1 MKKRLWATI
10 LVLCMALGML
20 PGTAWAASIVRY
32 GECGTEGD
40 NLTYTLDSEGK
51 LTISGKGALKNDF
64 GPHLEASI
72 HPNGEWTA
80 IKTVEFEDGVTS
92 IGNDAFTQC
101 YGLRSVTIPSSIT
114 TIGRRAFSDC
124 SSLTSINIPNSVTSI
139 GDGAFGNCSSLTSV
153 NIPNG
158 ITSIGSG
165 VFGGC
170 SSLTNINIPSGV
182 TGIGS
187 GAFQSC
193 TGLTNINIPNGVTSI
208 GSSAFN
214 GCNSLVSI
222 NIPNSVP
229 TIEYSTFQNCTSL
242 TSINVPNSVTSI
254 ERWAFSGCTSLTS
267 VTIPDSVTTIKDSAF
282 EDCTSLTSINI
293 PNSVTSIGH
302 YLGGAFAGCTSLTSA
317 TIPDSVT
324 SIRDVFAGCTNLTSV
339 TIQKGVTSIKDGCFS
354 DCTRLTSVTIPDSV
368 TVIGGSA
375 FWRCTNLTSVTIPSS
390 VTTIGDSAFS
400 SSGLTSII
408 IPNSVTTIG
417 EDAFSS
423 TDLTNII
430 IPNSITNISDSA
442 FCACASLSSVT
453 IPNSVTTIGTNAFS
467 ACTKLTDVYYTGNKS
482 QWKAIEIGV
491 YNDYLTSATIHYN
504 SSGSGTDTPDFAD
517 YAYFGKMDSWNRSVV
532 IDGVEYSFTE
542 EFKNSPANLPYLSA
556 GNYLDNYVYALFN
569 LNEASQISSLQYIT
583 GIPCK
588 LEDWNSSDS
597 IVDTSLEPIF
607 IGGTKLKPG
616 DYRVSEITK
625 GSFPTD
631 QIADW
636 IGDDIRVYT
645 SGEEIFKLI
654 HIEHKTGVIT
664 SFDPNGSPL
673 TVYIDDV
680 AYPVAGKDK
689 DLVEDLVDAIRYPFA
704 KVVYT
709 LYDGTLV
716 EVISKADIKPS
727 VSVDAGSN
735 TSLSYTNGAYSQYKN
750 QGTDSR
756 LRIGVKNYVEKNL
769 FNNVVPD
776 FDITIESIQLTGDN
790 IISIPFPYNTAIKVP
805 EDKQL
810 LHAGGSYTMS
820 VPFTFNNGHVPYEG
834 EEASV
839 SCIVTGKD
847 SGGNPITLKGSITF
861 TVTSVGDGGG
871 QPPDQDGAA
880 LDALRKQLDGM
891 TAVSLTHSE
900 LADHFS
906 QKEVRSIE
914 KFLTVYITQM
924 VNAPKVEED
933 QTFLQG
939 VKKSVKKKAKEKL
952 YKAMNINE
960 FADLVKVDNLSSSV
974 QVKKGRTTVNFDI
987 KVSTYAWNGSTFGGL
1002 GQINFKIDGTNRTG
1016 TGIVTY
1022 ADTESFSDA
1031 VMRYVKAG
1039 YNEAWGKDADKIVE
1053 AFLPKTINDL
1063 LSKTGSF
1070 SDKVFTL
1077 LTEPAKKYR
1086 KKLSVKAAADIYV
1099 YGANG
1104 TLLGSIVGGN
1114 IQNDGGN
1121 ISCSLQGDTKE
1132 IFLEYGECIIKI
1144 VGSETEMITCT
1155 VEEYSEGRVSRT
1167 VSFENVALS
1176 RGVSYESNL
1185 TEQINIPVSEYVLR
1199 SNTGAII
1206 PATRDENGTLSS
1218 GQPGDLT
1225 GDGKVTMADVIRL
1238 ARGAAG
1244 YVTLTE
1250 QEQKVG
1256 DVNRDSKIT
1265 MADVIRVARYAA
1277 GYSPAV

>member
-165 VFGGC
+165 VFGGCSSLTNINIPNGVTSIGSGAFSGC

-442 FCACASLSSVT
+442 FCACASLSNVT

-467 ACTKLTDVYYTGNKS
+467 ACTKLTDVYYTGIKS
-482 QWKAIEIGV
+482 QWEAIKIGN
-491 YNDYLTSATIHYN
+491 YNDCLTSATIHYN
-504 SSGSGTDTPDFAD
+504 SVGPDIPDTPSGGSIIRVSFGAGDYLGGYMDDSSYVAKKPTISDSGDTVYLPAGATDIDLAFSIPNMGGIIFSDGYIIDDERLNSNLILIEGNCGLTAEPLEFGDTEALIAFDGTARPGSLDITCRGFALEDNPGQLLVDKDGHLLTSNTLHVLVQDKDTPDTP
-517 YAYFGKMDSWNRSVV
+517 SET
-532 IDGVEYSFTE
+532 GVR
-542 EFKNSPANLPYLSA
+542 
-556 GNYLDNYVYALFN
+556 
-569 LNEASQISSLQYIT
+569 
-583 GIPCK
+583 
-588 LEDWNSSDS
+588 
-597 IVDTSLEPIF
+597 VDFFPN
-607 IGGTKLKPG
+607 GGTITSIKGYTRDQIMQG
-616 DYRVSEITK
+616 DPSVPDDILFIDVNSGIAGMMTDENGIISDFPVVEREGYTFDGWWYTDDRDVIYSAYDNEITDFT
-625 GSFPTD
+625 GMRRVDLSTNFASLADSFGRNVIAKWNKNTGDTD
-631 QIADW
+631 NTHEVW
-636 IGDDIRVYT
+636 FHWNGGRVT
-645 SGEEIFKLI
+645 SVL
-654 HIEHKTGVIT
+654 GVSTDHMIY
-664 SFDPNGSPL
+664 G
-673 TVYIDDV
+673 
-680 AYPVAGKDK
+680 
-689 DLVEDLVDAIRYPFA
+689 
-704 KVVYT
+704 T
-709 LYDGTLV
+709 LYDSNGNWIYAEGQDEDPSEILGMMITDKSGKLAGLP
-716 EVISKADIKPS
+716 VIERE
-727 VSVDAGSN
+727 G
-735 TSLSYTNGAYSQYKN
+735 YT
-750 QGTDSR
+750 
-756 LRIGVKNYVEKNL
+756 
-769 FNNVVPD
+769 F
-776 FDITIESIQLTGDN
+776 TGW
-790 IISIPFPYNTAIKVP
+790 
-805 EDKQL
+805 
-810 LHAGGSYTMS
+810 YTME
-820 VPFTFNNGHVPYEG
+820 N
-834 EEASV
+834 
-839 SCIVTGKD
+839 
-847 SGGNPITLKGSITF
+847 GGNKITADYTF
-861 TVTSVGDGGG
+861 TGAG
-871 QPPDQDGAA
+871 Q
-880 LDALRKQLDGM
+880 
-891 TAVSLTHSE
+891 
-900 LADHFS
+900 
-906 QKEVRSIE
+906 
-914 KFLTVYITQM
+914 Y
-924 VNAPKVEED
+924 
-933 QTFLQG
+933 
-939 VKKSVKKKAKEKL
+939 
-952 YKAMNINE
+952 
-960 FADLVKVDNLSSSV
+960 
-974 QVKKGRTTVNFDI
+974 GRDYLWAHWVP
-987 KVSTYAWNGSTFGGL
+987 ST
-1002 GQINFKIDGTNRTG
+1002 D
-1016 TGIVTY
+1016 
-1022 ADTESFSDA
+1022 
-1031 VMRYVKAG
+1031 
-1039 YNEAWGKDADKIVE
+1039 
-1053 AFLPKTINDL
+1053 
-1063 LSKTGSF
+1063 
-1070 SDKVFTL
+1070 
-1077 LTEPAKKYR
+1077 
-1086 KKLSVKAAADIYV
+1086 
-1099 YGANG
+1099 
-1104 TLLGSIVGGN
+1104 
-1114 IQNDGGN
+1114 
-1121 ISCSLQGDTKE
+1121 
-1132 IFLEYGECIIKI
+1132 
-1144 VGSETEMITCT
+1144 
-1155 VEEYSEGRVSRT
+1155 
-1167 VSFENVALS
+1167 
-1176 RGVSYESNL
+1176 
-1185 TEQINIPVSEYVLR
+1185 
-1199 SNTGAII
+1199 
-1206 PATRDENGTLSS
+1206 
-1218 GQPGDLT
+1218 QPGDLT
-1225 GDGKVTMADVIRL
+1225 GDNKVTMADVLRL

-1244 YVTLTE
+1244 YVVLTE
-1250 QEQKVG
+1250 QEQKAG
-1256 DVNRDSKIT
+1256 DVTGDGKIT

-1277 GYSPAV
+1277 GYSPTV